1 MSSGIKNQ
9 DLSKISLHSMATAHK
24 IEGKLGKFWICRPK
38 LANSRLTGQNSC
50 WIHFFQKISLDF
62 QCIFLKMDVKF
73 AFFDL
78 DYLWFD
84 TKNVQFDEIWGM
96 ELQTRVFYSL
106 SGLSTSRSAIKI
118 QFASS
123 ATKMDRKYVKQNF
136 F

>member
-1 MSSGIKNQ
+1 
-9 DLSKISLHSMATAHK
+9 
-24 IEGKLGKFWICRPK
+24 
-38 LANSRLTGQNSC
+38 
-50 WIHFFQKISLDF
+50 
-62 QCIFLKMDVKF
+62 MDVKF

-136 F
+136 FKIY